1 MPVAILI
8 AMAIAIAGAGY
19 AEVADAGD
27 ARIVWSFVIIGCNR
41 VNGADV
47 KPDNPST
54 ANLAQLTRSFEEIAK
69 LKPRPKIV
77 FFTGDLVFGLNS
89 DLGVLRSQ
97 LESWLDVYRSTALG
111 DDHRIRLIPL
121 PGNHESLIGMKG
133 NQSSNPGAE
142 DVWLSVMQPYI
153 AGNNG
158 PGIGGP
164 DNLQSDQSELTYS
177 FNYKHTHFVI
187 VNTDPFGAVA
197 TVPVHWIGDDL
208 AAAREKRHIKHVFVI
223 GHKPAF
229 PPAFSSAEQSLNSN
243 PANRNAFWDELNSNG
258 VDAYLVAHCHVWD
271 IGQPVSPDDPS
282 AKQVYQVVAG
292 NAGTP
297 LDPGWNAVEKS
308 PYFGY
313 TLVQID
319 SHDHVVVT
327 SYGRDFDHL
336 NYLAP
341 SPPSV
346 YPTTVRLSVGLSM

>member
-1 MPVAILI
+1 
-8 AMAIAIAGAGY
+8 
-19 AEVADAGD
+19 
-27 ARIVWSFVIIGCNR
+27 
-41 VNGADV
+41 
-47 KPDNPST
+47 
-54 ANLAQLTRSFEEIAK
+54 
-69 LKPRPKIV
+69 
-77 FFTGDLVFGLNS
+77 
-89 DLGVLRSQ
+89 
-97 LESWLDVYRSTALG
+97 
-111 DDHRIRLIPL
+111 
-121 PGNHESLIGMKG
+121 MKG

-208 AAAREKRHIKHVFVI
+208 AAAREKRHIKHMFVI

-229 PPAFSSAEQSLNSN
+229 PPVFSSAEQSLNSN
-243 PANRNAFWDELNSNG
+243 PANRNAFWDELNANG

-271 IGQPVSPDDPS
+271 ISQPVSPDDPS

-292 NAGTP
+292 NGGTP
-297 LDPGWNAVEKS
+297 LDAGWNVVEKS

-319 SHDHVVVT
+319 AHDHVVVT
-327 SYGRDFDHL
+327 SFGRDFDHQ

-346 YPTTVRLSVGLSM
+346 YPTTVRLSVGLGK